1 VRRAA
6 ALLVVLFVALPILA
20 DETDDSRLPFLGDEA
35 RKRGIE
41 LPPPYGI
48 GLVYYKLV
56 RDIDIKQVRIG
67 RNGGTL
73 QPVPDFAQFSS
84 NSNVNNVNL
93 KADVWLLPFLN
104 VYGIVG
110 TIKNT
115 STTNISIGN
124 KSYSVPTKID
134 GSVAGLGLT
143 LAGGYKAFF
152 IAGDVNGA
160 RADLGFDDKFKAVI
174 SSGRFGWFG
183 KIGGHPMRVWANA
196 TYWSTFATAK
206 GSVVDTDGSTLNFE
220 VDQGPKYP
228 WTYGAGFNYNVR
240 PWADMSVDVGSD
252 FHGGWYIAL
261 VPVFRF

>member
-1 VRRAA
+1 MRKC
-6 ALLVVLFVALPILA
+6 ALLLLLLLAAQPMLA
-20 DETDDSRLPFLGDEA
+20 DDEGESRLPFLGDEA

-56 RDIDIKQVRIG
+56 RDIDIKQVRVG
-67 RNGGTL
+67 RNGAAP

-84 NSNVNNVNL
+84 NSNVNNLNL
-93 KADVWLLPFLN
+93 KADVWILPFLN
-104 VYGIVG
+104 LYAIAG
-110 TIKNT
+110 TVKNK
-115 STTNISIGN
+115 STTNIAIGN
-124 KSYSVPTKID
+124 KQYSVPTKID
-134 GSVAGLGLT
+134 GSVGGLGVT

-152 IAGDVNGA
+152 VAGDINA
-160 RADLGFDDKFKAVI
+160 AQADLGFDDKFKAVI
-174 SSGRFGWFG
+174 SSARLGWFG
-183 KIGGHPMRVWANA
+183 KAGGRPIRVWANA
-196 TYWSTFATAK
+196 TYWDTFATAK
-206 GSVVDTDGSTLNFE
+206 GSVIDTDGSTLHFE

-252 FHGGWYIAL
+252 FHGGWYVAL